1 MQHSLFVSSSTSV
14 APRRGGAALVSCV
27 AHAAGIAALVGAPF
41 LSDAELP
48 PPAMAPPGPTMLP
61 PVVLASGGGSR
72 AVSRPAPVPRKPQ
85 PARVALPADSAT
97 AAPGDDE
104 ELVPQCSDCEGGLP
118 GDPVGDGPGDGPGL
132 GHGFGPVTPGAEP
145 DLARPVRISSL
156 TPPRRLVY
164 VEPQYPEA
172 ARRTRIDGFVILEC
186 VIDARGRVVDVQ
198 VLRGR
203 PLLDEA
209 AVAAVRQWIYAPTLL
224 GGVPVPVVMTV
235 TVRFE
240 VS

>member
-48 PPAMAPPGPTMLP
+48 PVPSPPPPPVSVVRLPAGGGGGRPAPPTTPMRPRPAAPTIPLP
-61 PVVLASGGGSR
+61 SEVVPLAPGDEVAELPACPECTIGGAGVPGDASGGEGFGTGPGPVGPGTEPEP
-72 AVSRPAPVPRKPQ
+72 AVAPV
-85 PARVALPADSAT
+85 RV
-97 AAPGDDE
+97 
-104 ELVPQCSDCEGGLP
+104 
-118 GDPVGDGPGDGPGL
+118 
-132 GHGFGPVTPGAEP
+132 
-145 DLARPVRISSL
+145 SSL

>member
-1 MQHSLFVSSSTSV
+1 MQHSLFVSSPAAV

-27 AHAAGIAALVGAPF
+27 AHAAGIVALVGAPF

-48 PPAMAPPGPTMLP
+48 PVPSPPPP
-61 PVVLASGGGSR
+61 PVSLVRLPAGGGGG
-72 AVSRPAPVPRKPQ
+72 RPAPPTTPVRPR
-85 PARVALPADSAT
+85 PAAPTIPLPAAVVPLASAGE
-97 AAPGDDE
+97 ADD
-104 ELVPQCSDCEGGLP
+104 VPSCPECTIGGV
-118 GDPVGDGPGDGPGL
+118 GDPSDGFDGAGFGTGPGPVGPG
-132 GHGFGPVTPGAEP
+132 TEP
-145 DLARPVRISSL
+145 EPAVAPVRVSSL

-164 VEPQYPEA
+164 VEPLYPEA

-186 VIDARGRVVDVQ
+186 VIDARGRVVDVK